1 MAYCAYDRHGGLTIK
16 YSNVKNTSEYVG
28 AGTYWPDY
36 GPTTRESS
44 GGGRNRPTEHIY
56 ERLVKPKAS
65 GKHAEEESMP
75 LQQFRHT
82 SPSREAILREVEH
95 TPEAKARARG
105 LTERQIVLRRLEMR
119 QQKIDSWLEEGANR
133 PPIRALRLSDTV
145 TGMGGS
151 ASDSSLSSTHASVV
165 SREVYARHGYLVGK
179 SKGNIADGFGG
190 LRPRKANSLSFQA
203 MLFGKEVMNPTSSS
217 RHSVTTRKPGKQ
229 WRVFPENHYVFDAAL
244 SLPVLRGG
252 ERNRARGWPDLE
264 HQPKQ
269 WSEPEVF
276 AAHRNQPTGQAEAV
290 QHRTAAARDAAAGQ
304 AGTSRPKKL
313 AYGSQTNPQT
323 DTRIPWNASTTASSG
338 SAPAAEQPNES
349 S

>member
-16 YSNVKNTSEYVG
+16 YSNVKTSEYVG

-65 GKHAEEESMP
+65 GKQVHELTVP
-75 LQQFRHT
+75 QQQFRHP
-82 SPSREAILREVEH
+82 SPSREAVLREVEH

-105 LTERQIVLRRLEMR
+105 LTEKQIVLRRLEMR
-119 QQKIDSWLEEGANR
+119 QQKIDSWLEEGSNR

-145 TGMGGS
+145 TGMTGS
-151 ASDSSLSSTHASVV
+151 ASDTSLSSSQASVV
-165 SREVYARHGYLVGK
+165 SRDVYARHGYLVGK

-203 MLFGKEVMNPTSSS
+203 MLFGKEVVNPTTSS
-217 RHSVTTRKPGKQ
+217 RHSITTRKPGKQ
-229 WRVFPENHYVFDAAL
+229 WRVFPENHYVFDAAS

-252 ERNRARGWPDLE
+252 DRNRGRGWPDLE
-264 HQPKQ
+264 HQPRQ
-269 WSEPEVF
+269 WSEPEAF
-276 AAHRNQPTGQAEAV
+276 AAHRTQPIGQAEAV
-290 QHRTAAARDAAAGQ
+290 QHRTAVAREAAAGQ

-313 AYGSQTNPQT
+313 AYGSQANPQV
-323 DTRIPWNASTTASSG
+323 DTCTPWNAAATASSG
-338 SAPAAEQPNES
+338 GPSTQPQES
-349 S
+349 M